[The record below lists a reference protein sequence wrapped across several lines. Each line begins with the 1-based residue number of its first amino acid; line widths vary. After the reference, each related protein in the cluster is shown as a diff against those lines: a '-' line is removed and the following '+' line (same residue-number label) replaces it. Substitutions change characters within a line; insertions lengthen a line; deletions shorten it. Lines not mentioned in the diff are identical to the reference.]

1 MSLTTINSDNVFKK
15 GVIGNVRKAQEDSHD
30 MAIMTPNGD
39 VFVVC
44 DGMGG
49 HVGGAKASSIAVS
62 SIIEYLKKEKYNDI
76 PQALNEAIQYAN
88 MQIIGFA
95 TANPGFK
102 GMGTTA
108 CILLLTE
115 KKAYIAHVGD
125 SRIYLY
131 LGNEKELHRV
141 TKDHS
146 YVQTLVDAG
155 QISDDEAE
163 HHPNKNRILKA
174 LGIRPEM
181 TPTVNVVHPK
191 NGDIFLICTD
201 GLNGMIC
208 DNTIE
213 QAMKQDLPLE
223 ARGELLINLAMQ
235 GEPGYPG
242 GQDNCTLELI
252 KIDNSPWQKS
262 EFISFNPKPKVKPS
276 SKPNAGEQQPKTT
289 VKADPGTSE
298 KTPSFS
304 LKKLAFILV
313 PLVLILVCALT
324 IPVIKENRNEK
335 YLKEINDLIKEKEEN
350 ELKDKYGKF
359 TNAEKTE
366 INTKIK
372 NLFDDNKDKFR
383 KAYEKSK
390 NKEDYSN
397 IKLYQEL
404 LNTDSKAPDNETPPT
419 SKNIKETNKTENK
432 TEEEDKSKVNKQEEP
447 KEMPSPISQDNK
459 GDINTLYESFERDGN
474 ISYGIKSIELKKGKY
489 EIIFINREGFYPQ
502 NICDLFNVK
511 VDDFLEWNNYKS
523 VNNVGGN
530 GTELKIIKDEGY
542 FRYEL
547 YEVKKDDIL
556 NDISRT
562 YNVKIEDL
570 QNCNGITNPNNIK
583 PDQQLIIIK
592 K

>member
-95 TANPGFK
+95 SANPEFK

-108 CILLLTE
+108 CIVVLQE
-115 KKAYIAHVGD
+115 KEAYIAHVGD

-131 LGNEKELHRV
+131 LGKEKQLHRI

-174 LGIRPEM
+174 LGIRPDM
-181 TPTVNVVHPK
+181 SPTVDVVHPK
-191 NGDIFLICTD
+191 NGDTFLICTD

-208 DNTIE
+208 DNTIL
-213 QAMKQDLPLE
+213 QVMKQDVSLE
-223 ARGELLINLAMQ
+223 KKGELLINLAMQ

-252 KIDNSPWQKS
+252 NIDNSPWQNS
-262 EFISFNPKPKVKPS
+262 EFTSYNPKKQNKPKHDNGTPDVDTKSLGNLKPQF
-276 SKPNAGEQQPKTT
+276 P
-289 VKADPGTSE
+289 
-298 KTPSFS
+298 
-304 LKKLAFILV
+304 LKKIAF
-313 PLVLILVCALT
+313 VLIPLLLVIIFLIT
-324 IPVIKENRNEK
+324 IPVIKENKNENK
-335 YLKEINDLIKEKEEN
+335 LKELNSWIEEQKILDDENLSAGDKENINRKIDDLFGSKDRLDKIYKESKVKEN
-350 ELKDKYGKF
+350 YK
-359 TNAEKTE
+359 
-366 INTKIK
+366 
-372 NLFDDNKDKFR
+372 
-383 KAYEKSK
+383 
-390 NKEDYSN
+390 N
-397 IKLYQEL
+397 IKIYYKY
-404 LNTDSKAPDNETPPT
+404 LNTDSKLTDEKLEPVSNTSNEESETDK
-419 SKNIKETNKTENK
+419 SEETNSSCTKQDKNTGTIKKTFKRDNNNNFPFGITRIDPIGDLYVIKFKNK
-432 TEEEDKSKVNKQEEP
+432 TGFYLNK
-447 KEMPSPISQDNK
+447 I
-459 GDINTLYESFERDGN
+459 
-474 ISYGIKSIELKKGKY
+474 IELFKIEKK
-489 EIIFINREGFYPQ
+489 
-502 NICDLFNVK
+502 
-511 VDDFLEWNNYKS
+511 DFKEWNELSSDEVKAGFEYTIKKNKDS
-523 VNNVGGN
+523 FDFEQHLVKDGEALSTIC
-530 GTELKIIKDEGY
+530 TEYEGEIKDVE
-542 FRYEL
+542 
-547 YEVKKDDIL
+547 I
-556 NDISRT
+556 
-562 YNVKIEDL
+562 
-570 QNCNGITNPNNIK
+570 CNGILDSEKIK
-583 PDQQLIIIK
+583 PDQQLIIITK

>member
-1 MSLTTINSDNVFKK
+1 MNLTTINTNNIFKK

-49 HVGGAKASSIAVS
+49 HVGGAKASSIAVD
-62 SIIEYLKKEKYNDI
+62 SIIEYFKKEKYDNI
-76 PQALNEAIQYAN
+76 PQALNDAIQYAN

-95 TANPGFK
+95 SANPEFR

-108 CILLLTE
+108 CIVILKDNE
-115 KKAYIAHVGD
+115 AYIAHVGD

-131 LGNEKELHRV
+131 LGKEKQLHRI

-174 LGIRPEM
+174 LGIRPDM
-181 TPTVNVVHPK
+181 SPTVDVVHPK
-191 NGDIFLICTD
+191 NGDTFLICTD

-208 DNTIE
+208 DNTIL
-213 QAMKQDLPLE
+213 QVMKQDVSLE
-223 ARGELLINLAMQ
+223 KKGELLINLAMQ

-262 EFISFNPKPKVKPS
+262 EFTSFNPKPKVKPS
-276 SKPNAGEQQPKTT
+276 SKPNTGDQRPK
-289 VKADPGTSE
+289 DPGTSK

-350 ELKDKYGKF
+350 KLKDEYGKF

-366 INTKIK
+366 INTKIE
-372 NLFDDNKDKFR
+372 NLFDSKDRLDKIYNESKDKENY
-383 KAYEKSK
+383 K
-390 NKEDYSN
+390 N
-397 IKLYQEL
+397 IKIYYDLD
-404 LNTDSKAPDNETPPT
+404 TDSKQLEPVSNTSNEESETDK
-419 SKNIKETNKTENK
+419 SEETNSSCTRQDKNK
-432 TEEEDKSKVNKQEEP
+432 GTTEEPFIRGSDISFGIISIEP
-447 KEMPSPISQDNK
+447 KEDV
-459 GDINTLYESFERDGN
+459 
-474 ISYGIKSIELKKGKY
+474 Y
-489 EIIFINREGFYPQ
+489 EITFMNKPNFYL
-502 NICDLFNVK
+502 NHITKLFN
-511 VDDFLEWNNYKS
+511 
-523 VNNVGGN
+523 
-530 GTELKIIKDEGY
+530 I
-542 FRYEL
+542 
-547 YEVKKDDIL
+547 KKDDFKMWNEL
-556 NDISRT
+556 NSDD
-562 YNVKIEDL
+562 VKAGKEYIIKKNKDSFDFDPYLVKDGEALSTICTEHEVEIKDVEI
-570 QNCNGITNPNNIK
+570 CNGILDSEKIEVG
-583 PDQQLIIIK
+583 QQLIIITK

>member
-95 TANPGFK
+95 SANPEFK

-108 CILLLTE
+108 CIVVLQE
-115 KKAYIAHVGD
+115 KEAYIAHVGD

-131 LGNEKELHRV
+131 LGKEKQLHRI

-174 LGIRPEM
+174 LGIRPDM
-181 TPTVNVVHPK
+181 SPTVDVVHPK
-191 NGDIFLICTD
+191 NGDTFLICTD

-208 DNTIE
+208 DNTIL
-213 QAMKQDLPLE
+213 QVMKQDVSLE
-223 ARGELLINLAMQ
+223 KKGELLINLAMQ

-252 KIDNSPWQKS
+252 NIDNSPWQNS
-262 EFISFNPKPKVKPS
+262 EFTSYNPKKQNKPKHDNGTPDVDTKSLGNLKPQF
-276 SKPNAGEQQPKTT
+276 P
-289 VKADPGTSE
+289 
-298 KTPSFS
+298 
-304 LKKLAFILV
+304 LKKIAF
-313 PLVLILVCALT
+313 VLIPLLLVIIFLIT
-324 IPVIKENRNEK
+324 IPVIKENKNENKLKELNSWIEEQKILDDENLSAGDKENINRKIDDLFGSKDRLDKIYKESKVKEK
-335 YLKEINDLIKEKEEN
+335 YK
-350 ELKDKYGKF
+350 
-359 TNAEKTE
+359 
-366 INTKIK
+366 
-372 NLFDDNKDKFR
+372 
-383 KAYEKSK
+383 
-390 NKEDYSN
+390 N
-397 IKLYQEL
+397 IKIYYKY
-404 LNTDSKAPDNETPPT
+404 LNTDSKLTDEKLEPVSNTSNEESETDK
-419 SKNIKETNKTENK
+419 SEETNSSCTKQDKNTGTIKKTFKRDNNNNFPFGITRIDPIGDLYVIKFKNK
-432 TEEEDKSKVNKQEEP
+432 TGFYLNK
-447 KEMPSPISQDNK
+447 I
-459 GDINTLYESFERDGN
+459 
-474 ISYGIKSIELKKGKY
+474 IELFKIEKK
-489 EIIFINREGFYPQ
+489 
-502 NICDLFNVK
+502 
-511 VDDFLEWNNYKS
+511 DFKEWNELSSDEVKAGFEYTIKKNKDS
-523 VNNVGGN
+523 FDFEQHLVKDGEALSTIC
-530 GTELKIIKDEGY
+530 TEYEGEIKDVE
-542 FRYEL
+542 
-547 YEVKKDDIL
+547 I
-556 NDISRT
+556 
-562 YNVKIEDL
+562 
-570 QNCNGITNPNNIK
+570 CNGILDSEKIK
-583 PDQQLIIIK
+583 PDQQLIIITK